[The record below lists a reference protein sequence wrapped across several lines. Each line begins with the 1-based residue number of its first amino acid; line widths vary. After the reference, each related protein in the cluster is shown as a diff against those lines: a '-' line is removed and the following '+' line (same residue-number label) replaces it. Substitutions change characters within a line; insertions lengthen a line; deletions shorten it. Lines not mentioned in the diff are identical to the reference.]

1 MRFSSGKWLMYFFSK
16 GAQGQVASFSPGAS
30 GAPIEC
36 RQGMNSP
43 SAPSFSI
50 TFVPTRVMMC
60 MLQTT

>member
-1 MRFSSGKWLMYFFSK
+1 MYFCSK
-16 GAQGQVASFSPGAS
+16 GAQGQGTSSWPSAS

-43 SAPSFSI
+43 SSPSASI

-60 MLQTT
+60 MFVTT